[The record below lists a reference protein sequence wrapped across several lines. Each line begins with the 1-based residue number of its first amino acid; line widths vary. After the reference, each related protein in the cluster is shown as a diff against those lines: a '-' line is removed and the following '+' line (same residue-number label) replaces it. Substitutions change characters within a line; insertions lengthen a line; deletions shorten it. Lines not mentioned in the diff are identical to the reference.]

1 MNSTDIQVKNK
12 RIVINSPNSGL
23 YKPGIKTEIPKK
35 KARQRTEPCPSG
47 NRGTWVGG
55 ENVPGN
61 YIIALNCKFLEYFFQ
76 KKLTNYSS
84 IPAMRVPHGQK
95 ALTLLKSQ
103 GQRQGSQN
111 KTFLFQLKQ
120 NAQSRSFQSGILQYA
135 RPRKQQIHVQKNQLL
150 NHL

>member
-12 RIVINSPNSGL
+12 HIVINSTNSGL

-35 KARQRTEPCPSG
+35 RLGKEPSHAHQA
-47 NRGTWVGG
+47 TG
-55 ENVPGN
+55 EHGWEGKMSPGN
-61 YIIALNCKFLEYFFQ
+61 YIIALNCKFLEHFFQ
-76 KKLTNYSS
+76 KKLTNSGS
-84 IPAMRVPHGQK
+84 IPAMRAPHGQK
-95 ALTLLKSQ
+95 AITLLKSQ

-111 KTFLFQLKQ
+111 KTFLFQLKR

-135 RPRKQQIHVQKNQLL
+135 HPRKQQIHVQKNQLL